1 MLEATQYLKD
11 MACFDDYL
19 GLKGI
24 TANPLS
30 GLFINDLPGIN
41 FAKAD
46 AVRDSDYATGID
58 FINEKIDHSVALVAD
73 DLKHFMAPY
82 FKFHSQIDHVLTDK
96 YDDGYHTATAAN
108 RGLKVEK
115 KASRL
120 SKLYVNRVK
129 VLANSSGAYNLV
141 IADGNET
148 ETFAVTLVA
157 GEEQWVECNYTAN
170 RDIIYI
176 YIDNTN
182 LKPAN
187 GKVKSRA
194 CSSCGRRY
202 KMMKVWGW
210 NGTKTV
216 ASHYGLRADMS
227 VICSDDDMACILR
240 DRIKWPV
247 LYKFGVEFMK
257 EVQETDR
264 LNYFTL
270 VGREQAAELQEKF
283 EAEYTRRFDKLC
295 QTLPRFLRSVDLD
308 CVDCNSAKFIQTTA

>member
-1 MLEATQYLKD
+1 

-24 TANPLS
+24 TATPLS

-46 AVRDSDYATGID
+46 AVRDSDYATGVD
-58 FINEKIDHSVALVAD
+58 FINEKIDHAIALVAD
-73 DLKHFMAPY
+73 DLKHFMSPY
-82 FKFHSQIDHVLTDK
+82 FKFHSQIDHVLTAK
-96 YDDGYHTATAAN
+96 YKDGYHAAVAAN

-115 KASRL
+115 KSSRL

-129 VLANSSGAYNLV
+129 VLANSTGAYNLV

-157 GEEQWVECNYTAN
+157 TEEQWVECNYTAN

-176 YIDNTN
+176 YIDNTS
-182 LKPAN
+182 LSPAK
-187 GKVKSRA
+187 GTVKSTS
-194 CSSCGRRY
+194 CSNCGKRY
-202 KMMKVWGW
+202 KAFKVWGW
-210 NGTKTV
+210 NGTKTTNN
-216 ASHYGLRADMS
+216 HYGLRADIS
-227 VICSDDDMACILR
+227 VVCSDDDMACVLR

-270 VGREQAAELQEKF
+270 VGREQAGELQEKF
-283 EAEYTRRFDKLC
+283 EEEYKKRFDILC
-295 QTLPRFLRSVDLD
+295 RTVPRLLRSIDVD
-308 CVDCNSAKFIQTTA
+308 CVTCNSNKFIQVTG